1 MAETAAQDFNIDELA
16 RTMSEVLPDDM
27 REKTDATFDAL
38 QEGAS
43 FGDIY
48 GIEPRK
54 LEMVYSVAHT
64 YYKNRKYED
73 ALKMFRFL
81 TLMDYSNQKYWIG
94 FGSTNQMMKNFEKAV
109 EAYGYATLLDID
121 NPKPQLQAGY
131 CLLQLKKF
139 EEARCAL
146 EGVLL
151 NSDIDD
157 KTRLQAEAL
166 LSRVRHGEKSSDAG
180 AEPSGA

>member
-1 MAETAAQDFNIDELA
+1 MAQVSPQDVSIDKVAEELIQTLPQEMQAKTNETFE
-16 RTMSEVLPDDM
+16 
-27 REKTDATFDAL
+27 AL

-48 GIEPRK
+48 GIEHRK

-81 TLMDYSNQKYWIG
+81 TLMDHSNQKYWLG
-94 FGSTNQMMKNFEKAV
+94 FASTHQMMQDFEKAV
-109 EAYGYATLLDID
+109 EAYGYATLLDIA

-131 CLLQLKKF
+131 CLLQLKKY
-139 EEARCAL
+139 EEARNAL

-151 NSDIDD
+151 IDDIDD

-166 LSRVRHGEKSSDAG
+166 LGRVRRGETAPENG
-180 AEPSGA
+180 AESSKN

>member
-1 MAETAAQDFNIDELA
+1 MAEATADDLNIDKIA
-16 RTMSEVLPDDM
+16 REFVDILPEDM
-27 REKTDATFDAL
+27 QEKTNQTFDAL
-38 QEGAS
+38 QDGAS

-81 TLMDYSNQKYWIG
+81 TLMDHSNQKYWMG
-94 FGSTNQMMKNFEKAV
+94 FASTNQMMQNFEKAV

-121 NPKPQLQAGY
+121 NVKPQLQAGY
-131 CLLQLKKF
+131 CLLQLKKY

-166 LSRVRHGEKSSDAG
+166 LSRVRHGETSEETGAESSDN
-180 AEPSGA
+180 

>member
-1 MAETAAQDFNIDELA
+1 MADAAAEQPAVDDIA
-16 RTMSEVLPDDM
+16 RNLLDVLPDEVRDKSHQAF
-27 REKTDATFDAL
+27 EAL

-64 YYKNRKYED
+64 YYKNRKYDD

-81 TLMDYSNQKYWIG
+81 TLMDHTNQKYWLG
-94 FGSTNQMMKNFEKAV
+94 FASTQQMMKEYERAV

-131 CLLQLKKF
+131 CLLQLKKYD
-139 EEARCAL
+139 EARAAL

-151 NSDIDD
+151 IDDIDD

-166 LSRVRHGEKSSDAG
+166 LNRVRRGETSPENG
-180 AEPSGA
+180 AESSGD